1 MTDPYYSN
9 IKQWK
14 MDSDRRELVLYA
26 HHCIPK
32 ICACGAP
39 VRLSTDEKGK
49 SYFECTEFE
58 DDGFHIRHG
67 CFNAFEEELEELN
80 EKVAEEAKSRK
91 KMVDEMKKMREDI
104 KLLKELC
111 MEGDENDG
119 FHNRH
124 RCFDAIK
131 EKLQEVKEEVA
142 EEARIRK
149 TMEDELKKML
159 EDIKLLK
166 ELCGC

>member
-1 MTDPYYSN
+1 MIFAVDFEITVFDPNN
-9 IKQWK
+9 ISSSGKGI
-14 MDSDRRELVLYA
+14 RRELVLYA

-32 ICACGAP
+32 TYVCGAP
-39 VRLSTDEKGK
+39 IRLSTDEKGK

-111 MEGDENDG
+111 MGG
-119 FHNRH
+119 GMR
-124 RCFDAIK
+124 
-131 EKLQEVKEEVA
+131 
-142 EEARIRK
+142 
-149 TMEDELKKML
+149 
-159 EDIKLLK
+159 
-166 ELCGC
+166 

>member
-1 MTDPYYSN
+1 MTNPYYADM
-9 IKQWK
+9 KELK
-14 MDSDRRELVLYA
+14 RDADRRVLFSMLTIAY
-26 HHCIPK
+26 PK
-32 ICACGAP
+32 P
-39 VRLSTDEKGK
+39 N
-49 SYFECTEFE
+49 
-58 DDGFHIRHG
+58 DGFHIRHG
-67 CFNAFEEELEELN
+67 CVNAFEEELKELH

-104 KLLKELC
+104 KLFKELC
-111 MEGDENDG
+111 IEGVSSLSYILQNDG

-124 RCFDAIK
+124 RCFDAIE

-149 TMEDELKKML
+149 KMEDEMKKML

-166 ELCGC
+166 ELYR

>member
-1 MTDPYYSN
+1 MTDPYYAD
-9 IKQWK
+9 IKQWER
-14 MDSDRRELVLYA
+14 DSDRRELVLYA

-32 ICACGAP
+32 ICVCGAP
-39 VRLSTDEKGK
+39 IRLSTDEKGK
-49 SYFECTEFE
+49 SYFECTEFQ

-67 CFNAFEEELEELN
+67 CFNAFGEELEELN
-80 EKVAEEAKSRK
+80 EKVAVEAKSRK
-91 KMVDEMKKMREDI
+91 KMVDEKKKVREDI

-131 EKLQEVKEEVA
+131 ERLQEIKEEVA

-149 TMEDELKKML
+149 KIEDELKKML

>member
-1 MTDPYYSN
+1 MTDPYYAD

-14 MDSDRRELVLYA
+14 RDSDRRELVLYA

-32 ICACGAP
+32 TCACGAP
-39 VRLSTDEKGK
+39 IRVFIDEKGK

-80 EKVAEEAKSRK
+80 EKVAEEAKSQK
-91 KMVDEMKKMREDI
+91 KMVDEMKKMREDF

-111 MEGDENDG
+111 MEGG
-119 FHNRH
+119 
-124 RCFDAIK
+124 
-131 EKLQEVKEEVA
+131 
-142 EEARIRK
+142 
-149 TMEDELKKML
+149 
-159 EDIKLLK
+159 
-166 ELCGC
+166 

>member
-1 MTDPYYSN
+1 MSYY
-9 IKQWK
+9 
-14 MDSDRRELVLYA
+14 
-26 HHCIPK
+26 
-32 ICACGAP
+32 
-39 VRLSTDEKGK
+39 
-49 SYFECTEFE
+49 ECKEFE
-58 DDGFHIRHG
+58 NDGFHIRHG
-67 CFNAFEEELEELN
+67 CFNAFEEELKELH

-104 KLLKELC
+104 KLFKELC
-111 MEGDENDG
+111 IEGNDG

-124 RCFDAIK
+124 PCFDAIE

-149 TMEDELKKML
+149 KMEDEMKKML

-166 ELCGC
+166 ELYR

>member
-1 MTDPYYSN
+1 MQISSSG
-9 IKQWK
+9 KG
-14 MDSDRRELVLYA
+14 
-26 HHCIPK
+26 IP
-32 ICACGAP
+32 IGVSWFSMLTIAYPCACGAP
-39 VRLSTDEKGK
+39 IRLSTDEKGK
-49 SYFECTEFE
+49 SYFKCTEFE

-111 MEGDENDG
+111 MEADENDG

-131 EKLQEVKEEVA
+131 ERLQEVKEEVA
-142 EEARIRK
+142 EEAMIQK
-149 TMEDELKKML
+149 KMEDEWKKML